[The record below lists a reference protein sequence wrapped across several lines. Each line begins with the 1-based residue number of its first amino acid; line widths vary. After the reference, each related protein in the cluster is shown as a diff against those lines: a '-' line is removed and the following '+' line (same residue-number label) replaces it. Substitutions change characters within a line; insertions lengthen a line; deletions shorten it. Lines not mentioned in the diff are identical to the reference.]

1 MCVSDFAVLQL
12 LPALAVAATAFC
24 VWLTVRIANRKE
36 RWAKWT
42 LAGAVAL
49 PVLYVIG
56 FGPAC
61 WLASEDMMSPQVGR
75 AVCRF
80 YGPLLS
86 YILLSE
92 ETWSVRALYWWS
104 SVGSAEGDVF
114 DLSHYNTP

>member
-1 MCVSDFAVLQL
+1 MEIIFS
-12 LPALAVAATAFC
+12 ALAVAFTAFC
-24 VWLTVRIANRKE
+24 VWLTVRIVNRRE

-61 WLASEDMMSPQVGR
+61 WLASEEKMSPPVGR

-86 YILLSE
+86 YVLLNDDGS
-92 ETWSVRALYWWS
+92 WSIRALYWWS
-104 SVGSAEGDVF
+104 SVGSVDGDVLE
-114 DLSHYNTP
+114 LSYYDTPFE